1 MIYGK
6 VWGTTEPLLVTPMV
20 EVHRIKTNKGF
31 KCSEHMHQFKWNGF
45 YCISGGVKIHVR
57 KNNYDLTDVTVLG
70 PNDFTSVKPGEY
82 HWFESVLDSV
92 LLEIYYPEAISEDI
106 VRKSV
111 GGMTNE
117 TV

>member
-20 EVHRIKTNKGF
+20 EVHRIKTNKGY
-31 KCSEHMHQFKWNGF
+31 KCSEHMHQYKWNGF
-45 YCISGGVKIHVR
+45 YCISGGTKIQVR
-57 KNNYDLTDVTVLG
+57 KNNYDLTDVTTLSPG
-70 PNDFTSVKPGEY
+70 DFTSVKPGEY
-82 HWFESVLDSV
+82 HWFESVFDSV

-111 GGMTNE
+111 GGMSNVE
-117 TV
+117 